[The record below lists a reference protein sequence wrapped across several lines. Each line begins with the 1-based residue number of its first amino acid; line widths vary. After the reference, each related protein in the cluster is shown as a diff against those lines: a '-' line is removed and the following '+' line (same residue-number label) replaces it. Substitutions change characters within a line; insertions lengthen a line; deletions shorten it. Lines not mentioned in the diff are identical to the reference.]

1 MVSERL
7 SKLKPS
13 PTLEV
18 TAKAKAMKAKGIDVI
33 GFGAGEPDFDTPQF
47 IKDALISSLES
58 GFIYYT
64 PAPGI
69 LELREAIAKK
79 LSNENKL
86 NYSPEE
92 VIVTPGAKQALFEAV
107 MALLNPGDEV
117 LLSQPH
123 WVSYIPMINIAG
135 GVGVPLPVKKEDG
148 FKLKS
153 EDLEKKISKKTKLL
167 ILNSPNNPTGA
178 VFDKKDLEEI
188 AEVCI
193 EKNIFVISDEIYEH
207 IIYNSKHLSIGS
219 FDGMKERTITVN
231 GFSKAYSMTGWRLG
245 YAAGPN
251 HIIGLMSNLQAHS
264 VSNATSF
271 VQKAGVAA
279 LEGSQKCVREM
290 VKEFKMRRDKIVELL
305 NGISGVD
312 CLTPEG
318 AFYVFP
324 DFSSIEQNSLKLSQ
338 HLLKEAQV
346 AVIPGMAFGTS
357 GEGFLRLSYATNLEK
372 IVEGIE
378 RIDRE
383 VRRMR

>member
-1 MVSERL
+1 
-7 SKLKPS
+7 
-13 PTLEV
+13 
-18 TAKAKAMKAKGIDVI
+18 
-33 GFGAGEPDFDTPQF
+33 
-47 IKDALISSLES
+47 
-58 GFIYYT
+58 
-64 PAPGI
+64 
-69 LELREAIAKK
+69 
-79 LSNENKL
+79 
-86 NYSPEE
+86 
-92 VIVTPGAKQALFEAV
+92 
-107 MALLNPGDEV
+107 
-117 LLSQPH
+117 
-123 WVSYIPMINIAG
+123 
-135 GVGVPLPVKKEDG
+135 
-148 FKLKS
+148 
-153 EDLEKKISKKTKLL
+153 
-167 ILNSPNNPTGA
+167 
-178 VFDKKDLEEI
+178 
-188 AEVCI
+188 
-193 EKNIFVISDEIYEH
+193 
-207 IIYNSKHLSIGS
+207 
-219 FDGMKERTITVN
+219 
-231 GFSKAYSMTGWRLG
+231 
-245 YAAGPN
+245 
-251 HIIGLMSNLQAHS
+251 MSNLQAHS